1 MDESVKTVEELI
13 PPVEFC
19 KIIDDFTND
28 IITTFPEY
36 SGIISKWWNRPSDNM
51 EETKKNETLIVFRHC
66 VKIFPERF
74 FDILYKN
81 QDMFNDESEIRT
93 DFLPG
98 VVFKQLWTCDISDK
112 TRDTIW
118 KYLQLTGVAIIG
130 SVHNKEGFG
139 DAAKLLE
146 SINEGELQSKL
157 QETLE
162 GMQHMFSNTS
172 SSDSNTTCNDDP
184 SNAQYIDEHINS
196 MMDGKL
202 GKLAMELAEKTATD
216 LNLDTENTG
225 NANDVFQQLIKNPT
239 KMMSMVST
247 IGSQIDSK
255 IKSGEIN
262 ENELMQEGMEMLGK
276 MKNMPGMGDM
286 QKMFSQMGMGGIPGL
301 GKESKSNFNMNDI
314 TSQMNKSMQGTT
326 AKERLRAKVDARARE
341 QSQTAFRNMS
351 NITNTIQQDSVP
363 RQDSVPQ
370 QDSAP
375 QQDSVPVF
383 STGETVE
390 KTLRGAKPPNQAS
403 KKKKKKGHK

>member
-363 RQDSVPQ
+363 RQDSVP
-370 QDSAP
+370 
-375 QQDSVPVF
+375 VF